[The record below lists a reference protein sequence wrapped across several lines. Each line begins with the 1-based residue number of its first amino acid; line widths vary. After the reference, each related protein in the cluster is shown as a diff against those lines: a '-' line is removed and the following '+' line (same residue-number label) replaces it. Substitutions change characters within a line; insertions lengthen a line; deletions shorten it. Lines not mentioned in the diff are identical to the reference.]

1 MITWE
6 ELVFSALFSS
16 LCIIGVVRKAP
27 VSRVGG
33 EGARKDTDR
42 TDVAPSLLITKC
54 SVTSR
59 EEKEQQ

>member
-1 MITWE
+1 MFAMITLE

-42 TDVAPSLLITKC
+42 ADVAPSL
-54 SVTSR
+54 
-59 EEKEQQ
+59 